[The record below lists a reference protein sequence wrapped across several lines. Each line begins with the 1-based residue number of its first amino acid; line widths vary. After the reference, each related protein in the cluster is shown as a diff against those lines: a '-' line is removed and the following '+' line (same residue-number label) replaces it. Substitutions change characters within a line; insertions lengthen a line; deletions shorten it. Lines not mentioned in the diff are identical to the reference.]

1 MAPSMLHVVTFRTLA
16 LAVCAGLC
24 ASDASALSLGQPR
37 GAVLIG
43 RPLEVVVPVTLD
55 APDGGNACSVGELYD
70 GEARVNVA
78 PDIRW
83 LPGPNGR
90 EGRLRISSPAPVTEP
105 VVMLALRVG
114 CGLNATTRRYVLL
127 PELPPLNEAASVA
140 PVRPSAL
147 SAVTAPPVAAQRPA
161 APASPAV
168 PSASGPAATTR
179 KPTPMREATQPRT
192 DAAAAPRPARGD
204 SRRRVAPPPAAAPA
218 PAPQSRLRLAPL
230 ELGPERDATLHFST
244 ELTLPTTVDP
254 ARRAEAAALWQ
265 ALNKTPE
272 EVVQEGL
279 KLQALDR
286 EIQSLRQLTQQN
298 AAAVTAMREQ
308 VQAARADRNQAS
320 TLALLLFG
328 LLLAFAGWLAWRWHQ
343 SRRLAGVSRWFE
355 ANAADPVDSQ
365 TQQAS
370 VPPSRPAVMPSG
382 WDQPAAPE
390 LPSIDR
396 HLQTAPVRPAAV
408 GAAIAGGS
416 ALQPPPTVDFQ
427 TSQGGT
433 VRMVGVRE
441 MLDVHDKADF
451 FLSLGQHEQAI
462 AVLEAHVHDQVETSA
477 LPWLDLLGLYHSL
490 GRRRDFD
497 ATRAEFNLRFTA
509 HVPDFEHFDEPTHS
523 LENYSRALSR
533 IVALWPSRRVLEVIE
548 ESMFRKPGLP
558 GADTFSL
565 EAYRELVL
573 LYHIAQEV
581 APQEGAEP
589 VAPAQSAAVDT
600 DRLHSGFTSTAT
612 QPLAALDSLEFDLDL
627 PLDLDDPAPSLHS
640 PSSGL
645 GHEATL
651 AWADSHPSGRDPS
664 YIPPASPRLGLDID
678 LTEFESEAS
687 APGLALAL
695 APVAAAPVSVPVAAR
710 APAAL
715 HTARPEIELTLE
727 APGSR
732 ELPPLDFDTSQFDED
747 PVGEPPR
754 RN

>member
-1 MAPSMLHVVTFRTLA
+1 M

-24 ASDASALSLGQPR
+24 VGDASALSLGQPR

-43 RPLEVVVPVTLD
+43 RPLELVVPVTLD
-55 APDGGNACSVGELYD
+55 APDGDNACSVGELYYGD
-70 GEARVNVA
+70 ARVNVA

-90 EGRLRISSPAPVTEP
+90 EGRLRISSPAPVNEP
-105 VVMLALRVG
+105 VVTLTLRVG

-127 PELPPLNEAASVA
+127 PEPPPLSEAA
-140 PVRPSAL
+140 
-147 SAVTAPPVAAQRPA
+147 PVAQAQRPA
-161 APASPAV
+161 APPLPAA
-168 PSASGPAATTR
+168 PSTSGPAASAR
-179 KPTPMREATQPRT
+179 PSAPMREATQPRT
-192 DAAAAPRPARGD
+192 DTAAAPHPARGD
-204 SRRRVAPPPAAAPA
+204 SRRRAAPPAARPA
-218 PAPQSRLRLAPL
+218 PESRLRLTPL

-265 ALNKTPE
+265 ALNKTPD
-272 EVVQEGL
+272 EVVQEAL
-279 KLQALDR
+279 KLQAVDR

-298 AAAVTAMREQ
+298 AAAVTAMRDQ

-320 TLALLLFG
+320 TLALLLFA
-328 LLLAFAGWLAWRWHQ
+328 LLLAFAGWLAWRWHH

-355 ANAADPVDSQ
+355 ANQADPVDSQ
-365 TQQAS
+365 TLQAS

-382 WDQPAAPE
+382 WDQPAGRE
-390 LPSIDR
+390 LPSMDR
-396 HLQTAPVRPAAV
+396 QLQTAPVRPAAV
-408 GAAIAGGS
+408 GPAIAGWS
-416 ALQPPPTVDFQ
+416 ALQPAPTAEFQ

-441 MLDVHDKADF
+441 LLDVHDKADF

-490 GRRRDFD
+490 GRRKDFE
-497 ATRAEFNLRFTA
+497 ATRAEFSLRFMA

-523 LENYSRALSR
+523 LENYARALSR

-558 GADTFSL
+558 GDDTFSL

-581 APQEGAEP
+581 APPEDADP
-589 VAPAQSAAVDT
+589 VAPAQPVDT
-600 DRLHSGFTSTAT
+600 DRVQSGFTSTST
-612 QPLAALDSLEFDLDL
+612 QPLGGLDRLEFDLDL
-627 PLDLDDPAPSLHS
+627 PLDLDDPGPSPTS
-640 PSSGL
+640 QSSGL
-645 GHEATL
+645 GHEAAL
-651 AWADSHPSGRDPS
+651 AWADSHPSGRDPL

-678 LTEFESEAS
+678 LTEFESDAS
-687 APGLALAL
+687 ALSL
-695 APVAAAPVSVPVAAR
+695 APIPPEPVSAPRAVP
-710 APAAL
+710 PPGAL
-715 HTARPEIELTLE
+715 HAPGSLYTARPGIELTLE
-727 APGSR
+727 LPGSR
-732 ELPPLDFDTSQFDED
+732 ELPPLDFDTSQFDDD